1 MKQIIHLPL
10 FIGIAGLLLAFLPAC
25 RKNTDD
31 LSAYRKV
38 EQAAGVATPKL
49 VNPDFADG
57 TSGWQAGE
65 GYSSAPG
72 QGFNQTGALFY
83 ERTDPKAY
91 ALATQD
97 IVLSPGTSYQFSA
110 MIRCEEVQGG
120 DERGATIAMQFFKG
134 GKYIG
139 GAFPSGVKG
148 TTDWK
153 LVEGSVTIP
162 DEADTC
168 QIMLYMRPE
177 LTGKAWFAKAKIEPV
192 NRPAEAHLLSPVQE
206 RFLTDNGHFALRWDL
221 PGDGNK
227 EMAGK
232 SLQSRVEI
240 RSGDKV
246 VKLERFPCNG
256 LVTKGDLGSLPV
268 GELTF
273 RAALIDPKA
282 KTILHEAEFP
292 VTCVNPANIP
302 AHAVRVDA
310 KGRTYVDGKPFL
322 PVGFVLGHVTPAI
335 LKDLAGSPFNCIMP
349 YASLNLA
356 FENTSKKGVERIS
369 EVLDACA
376 AANIKVIFSIK
387 ELYENATWAGGR
399 INCPPSWN
407 GTQGEKEI
415 VTAVIENFRNH
426 PALLAWYTADEMS
439 ASYAP
444 RLLER
449 RRLVRELDP
458 WHPTWAIHCTP
469 QEIDSMSTVTD
480 ITGIDPY
487 PINKIDT
494 SDMAAVD
501 HFASKT
507 QAALAGDG
515 QGLPLWVMPQAHNS
529 GLYKMVDGRRF
540 DRAED
545 REKLLAKYRAPSEEE
560 MRSMSLLMAI
570 QGARGFVFYSYYDQ
584 IKPAVLPDF
593 PQRWKEL
600 CNVGALLQELR
611 PFLYSDEK
619 APQLTVKT
627 IKGKIHAAAYKT
639 TDGKVKVLV
648 TGNGPGESEAEITLA
663 GTANLKSRYGKTEP
677 LGGGA
682 YRFKGADICSDVLE

>member
-1 MKQIIHLPL
+1 MVKQTIHLPL
-10 FIGIAGLLLAFLPAC
+10 FIGVAGLLLACLSAC

-31 LSAYRKV
+31 ISAYRKV
-38 EQAAGVATPKL
+38 EQAGVATPKL

-57 TSGWQAGE
+57 TSGWRTGE
-65 GYSSAPG
+65 GFSSAPG
-72 QGFNQTGALFY
+72 QGFNSTGALFY
-83 ERTDPKAY
+83 ERTNPESY

-97 IVLSPGTSYQFSA
+97 IVLSPGVSYKFSA
-110 MIRCEEVQGG
+110 LIRSEGVQGG

-139 GAFPSGVKG
+139 GSFPPGVKG
-148 TTDWK
+148 TTDWTQ
-153 LVEGSVTIP
+153 VELASTIP

-168 QIMLYMRPE
+168 QVLLYMRKG

-192 NRPAEAHLLSPVQE
+192 NRPAEAHLLRPVQE
-206 RFLTDNGHFALRWDL
+206 RFLTNDGHFALRWDL

-227 EMAGK
+227 EMDGK

-240 RSGDKV
+240 RSGDKL
-246 VKLERFPCNG
+246 VKLERFPCTG

-273 RAALIDPKA
+273 RAALLDPEA

-302 AHAVRVDA
+302 ANAVRVDA
-310 KGRTYVDGKPFL
+310 KGRTYVDGKPFM
-322 PVGFVLGHVTPAI
+322 PVGFVLGHVNHSI
-335 LKDLAGSPFNCIMP
+335 LKDLAGSPFNCVMP
-349 YASLNLA
+349 YASLSLG
-356 FENTSKKGVERIS
+356 FENSSKKGVERTT

-376 AANIKVIFSIK
+376 AANIKVILSIK
-387 ELYENATWAGGR
+387 DLYENATWAGGR

-407 GTQGEKEI
+407 DTKGEKEI
-415 VTAVIENFRNH
+415 LTAVIENFRNH
-426 PALLAWYTADEMS
+426 PALIAWYTADEMS

-444 RLLER
+444 RLTER
-449 RRLVRELDP
+449 RRLVRKLDP
-458 WHPTWAIHCTP
+458 WHPTWAINCTP
-469 QEIDSMSTVTD
+469 QEIGRMSTVTD
-480 ITGIDPY
+480 VTGIDPY
-487 PINKIDT
+487 PINKID
-494 SDMAAVD
+494 SNDMAAVD

-515 QGLPLWVMPQAHNS
+515 QGLPLWVMPQAHNT
-529 GLYKMVDGRRF
+529 GLYQMVDGRRF

-584 IKPAVLPDF
+584 IKPAVLTDF
-593 PQRWKEL
+593 PKRWKEL

-627 IKGKIHAAAYKT
+627 IKGKIHAAAYKAA
-639 TDGKVKVLV
+639 DGKVKVLV
-648 TGNGPGESEAEITLA
+648 TGTGPGESEAEITLA
-663 GTANLKSRYGKTEP
+663 GTANLKSRYGKTES
-677 LGGGA
+677 LGSGD
-682 YRFKGADICSDVLE
+682 YRFKGTDICSDVLE